1 MASPVLTRNQN
12 FQLRQNQNA
21 GYQTPVAGLNDVMTV
36 ENALQKTII
45 TFTVLLLAA
54 GVGWF
59 FPILALPGLLAG
71 LILGLVNSFKKEPSA
86 PLILAYAVGEG
97 LAIGGISGAMEMHAS
112 GIVSQAVLGTLCV
125 VGVVLFLYKTG
136 VVRATP
142 KMTKVFLIAMLGYL
156 LFSLVNMGL
165 QLTGVISDPWGL
177 NGSVMIPHTS
187 IPLGIALGVFAVL
200 LGSYSL
206 VMDFTF
212 IDNGVANRLPEKY
225 GWTAAFGITVT
236 IVWLYVEILRM
247 LSIARR

>member
-12 FQLRQNQNA
+12 FQNSQNQRS
-21 GYQTPVAGLNDVMTV
+21 GHQLPVAGLDSVMTV

-45 TFTVLLLAA
+45 TFTVLLVSA
-54 GVGWF
+54 GIGWF
-59 FPILALPGLLAG
+59 VPVLTLPALIIGLV
-71 LILGLVNSFKKEPSA
+71 LGLVNSFKKEPSA
-86 PLILAYAVGEG
+86 PLILAYAVAEG
-97 LAIGGISGAMEMHAS
+97 LAIGGISGLMERQES

-156 LFSLVNMGL
+156 LFSLVNLGL
-165 QLTGVISDPWGL
+165 KMTGVISDPWGL

-236 IVWLYVEILRM
+236 VVWLYVEILRM

>member
-12 FQLRQNQNA
+12 FQNPQNQRS
-21 GYQTPVAGLNDVMTV
+21 GYQSPVADLEGVMTV

-45 TFTVLLLAA
+45 TFTVLLVSA
-54 GVGWF
+54 GIGWF
-59 FPILALPGLLAG
+59 MPVLTLPALIIGLV
-71 LILGLVNSFKKEPSA
+71 LGLVNSFKKEPSA
-86 PLILAYAVGEG
+86 PLILAYAVAEG
-97 LAIGGISGAMEMHAS
+97 LAIGGISGLMERQES

-156 LFSLVNMGL
+156 LFSLVNLGL
-165 QLTGVISDPWGL
+165 KMTGVISDPWGL

-236 IVWLYVEILRM
+236 VVWLYVEILRM